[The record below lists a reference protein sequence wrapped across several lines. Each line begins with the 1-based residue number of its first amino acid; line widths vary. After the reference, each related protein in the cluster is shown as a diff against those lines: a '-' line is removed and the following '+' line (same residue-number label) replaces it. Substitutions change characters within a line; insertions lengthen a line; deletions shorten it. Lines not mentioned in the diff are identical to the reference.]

1 MEEKNEIMTN
11 LGEII
16 TLIGK
21 LKSCDGKNLKTINK
35 KVNNL
40 HSYLKKKK
48 KKTIKRS
55 RKSQFIS
62 SNIMSEPEDVPSEP
76 VGMSPGPD
84 DYIPSEPEDIP
95 SEPAPA
101 SVGMS
106 PDPDAEGA
114 HHYGSEDNDSYDSH
128 ETSLTKTRG

>member
-48 KKTIKRS
+48 KKTIKKS
-55 RKSQFIS
+55 RKSRFIS
-62 SNIMSEPEDVPSEP
+62 SDIMSEPEDVPSEP
-76 VGMSPGPD
+76 TPVYESGSEASVGMSPGPD
-84 DYIPSEPEDIP
+84 ADIP
-95 SEPAPA
+95 S
-101 SVGMS
+101 
-106 PDPDAEGA
+106 DEGNNP
-114 HHYGSEDNDSYDSH
+114 YGAQDYLDDHNLSDNSS
-128 ETSLTKTRG
+128 SLTSSYYESN